1 MSAPSSST
9 PLDLALARRRFE
21 RAAASPRAY
30 DQAAAL
36 QLEVAKR
43 MLERLEYIK
52 LAPEFVVDAGCGSG
66 HALKGLAG
74 RFPDARL
81 IAVDASIGM
90 LARARSA
97 TRAGALPGWM
107 RRWFADDPVVPL
119 AADFDRLPFS
129 DASIGC
135 IWSNLAL
142 HWARDP
148 AATFA
153 EWRRV
158 LVTEGL
164 VLFSTLGPDTLKE
177 LRGAW
182 AKAGGAH
189 VHPFIDM
196 HDVGDML
203 VHAGFADPVM
213 DMETITL
220 TYRDIGALFA
230 DLRATGTTNAHLAR
244 ARGLTGKVAWRAMR
258 AAYESMRRDGT
269 LPATFEIIYG
279 HAWKPQPRPGRDGV
293 AVIRVEDIVRGGQ
306 GRR

>member
-1 MSAPSSST
+1 MSATSPST
-9 PLDLALARRRFE
+9 PLDLALARRRFA
-21 RAAASPRAY
+21 RAAASPHAY
-30 DQAAAL
+30 DKASAL

-52 LAPEFVVDAGCGSG
+52 LAPRFVVDAGCGSG

-81 IAVDASIGM
+81 IAVDTALGM
-90 LARARSA
+90 LVRARSA
-97 TRAGALPGWM
+97 TGARALPSWM
-107 RRWFADDPVVPL
+107 RRWFAEDPVCPL
-119 AADFDRLPFS
+119 AADFDRLPLA

-135 IWSNLAL
+135 LWSNLAL

-177 LRGAW
+177 LRSAW
-182 AKAGGAH
+182 STSGGAH

-220 TYRDIGALFA
+220 TYRDLDGLFA

-244 ARGLTGKVAWRAMR
+244 CRGLTGKVGWRAMR
-258 AAYESMRRDGT
+258 AAYEAMRRDGT

-279 HAWKPQPRPGRDGV
+279 HAWKPQPRPGRDGI
-293 AVIRVEDIVRGGQ
+293 AVIRVEDIARGG
-306 GRR
+306 RR